1 MKSGLLNQSDGA
13 FRFIRTS
20 RTEIKKA
27 KKLKDRRDFE
37 TRFFLKLES
46 VLRNVFY
53 NLDHL
58 TGVCPVKKASVIA
71 MRRNLIIISIV
82 IELVSH
88 QEWNTRRYEIRRL
101 TTKRKRARE
110 NAYLFKHIHLQ
121 LEFWQILYLKICN
134 NLSYESH
141 IVLYCVQMIE
151 QIRLHHLRHSNWVW
165 LSGEPS
171 RKLINLFFFPATG
184 ASNW

>member
-53 NLDHL
+53 NLGHL
-58 TGVCPVKKASVIA
+58 TGVCPVKTASVIA

-88 QEWNTRRYEIRRL
+88 QE
-101 TTKRKRARE
+101 
-110 NAYLFKHIHLQ
+110 
-121 LEFWQILYLKICN
+121 
-134 NLSYESH
+134 
-141 IVLYCVQMIE
+141 
-151 QIRLHHLRHSNWVW
+151 
-165 LSGEPS
+165 
-171 RKLINLFFFPATG
+171 
-184 ASNW
+184 